1 MTVTDQYQMLYGV
14 TLHIVKSERD
24 KLWEALQPVE
34 GHPVLV
40 ECVRYI
46 QVGQFG
52 ERLEKQ
58 VEVERLCLDVEASD
72 GERSQPRTFY
82 HISLQLGSS

>member
-1 MTVTDQYQMLYGV
+1 MLYGV

-72 GERSQPRTFY
+72 GERSQPRTLD
-82 HISLQLGSS
+82 HISLQLEIFMMK